1 MSGWELFPLGLHVHV
16 FPTLATLDF
25 LSWRKLLY
33 CELGV
38 LGAKFVSA
46 VVTNLCYERTH
57 QYLYSEIVVS

>member
-16 FPTLATLDF
+16 FPTLDF

-38 LGAKFVSA
+38 LGAKFVRDA